1 MKKTLPLFFYPSTWV
16 WVDDYKTLLKAM
28 TRVFDKTNQILAFQS
43 AKECLTYFK
52 EYCPP
57 LTEHHFLTDLNNKI
71 KKTCN
76 YIDGKLSGQVKE
88 FIIGKHHEDLITSTY
103 VNGVLHGLHT
113 IETSIKGEIDHYFI
127 YNKYENGVLIETSEE

>member
-1 MKKTLPLFFYPSTWV
+1 MEEARETFVKENYETGELYMQYSILNNKLHGIYMLFYKSGRLAQQSTYKNGVLHGSLLEFY
-16 WVDDYKTLLKAM
+16 DIDYG
-28 TRVFDKTNQILAFQS
+28 
-43 AKECLTYFK
+43 
-52 EYCPP
+52 
-57 LTEHHFLTDLNNKI
+57 NKI